1 MGAEVAAPA
10 SGPPLELPPGRLE
23 PAEVSGGAGS
33 ADDDD
38 PPQQQLPMSAAG
50 AGGEGGLLARSR
62 AGDAD
67 AQRTRGDCPG
77 GRRGNLFREGWLAM
91 KGEAG
96 REWREGNGCLVWLR
110 LPSLCST
117 QKNNRSFRGH
127 WAHGISCWP

>member
-50 AGGEGGLLARSR
+50 AGGEGGLLSRSR

-67 AQRTRGDCPG
+67 AQRTGEIVPSGWATGEPFPG
-77 GRRGNLFREGWLAM
+77 GVAGHERGGREGM
-91 KGEAG
+91 AG
-96 REWREGNGCLVWLR
+96 R
-110 LPSLCST
+110 
-117 QKNNRSFRGH
+117 
-127 WAHGISCWP
+127 